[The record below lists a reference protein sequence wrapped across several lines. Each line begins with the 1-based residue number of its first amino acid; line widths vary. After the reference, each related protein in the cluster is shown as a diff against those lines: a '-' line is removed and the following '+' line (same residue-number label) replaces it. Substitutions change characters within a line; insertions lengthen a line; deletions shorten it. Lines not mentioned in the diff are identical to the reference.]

1 MRAIDFWELLA
12 GLGIFMFGM
21 FLLEEAIH
29 NLSGRTFRVSL
40 RRYTDTPIKAILT
53 GTLATAILQSSSAV
67 TLMVLAFTGAGIMS
81 LPNAIGVVFGS
92 NLGTTFTSWLVAMLG
107 FKLSIESLAL
117 PFIGVGG
124 LGLIFVGKSARGGH
138 FSKLAVGF
146 GFLFMGLDYLR
157 RGAESLMTA
166 ETLQLVPELGAATFV
181 LAGFIL
187 TAAVQSSSASMAVI
201 LSVLHGGALDYSD
214 AAAMVIG
221 SNLGTTITAMIGA
234 VGGSTVKRRVA
245 AGHFLFNS
253 IMAVIAFLLLPYVS
267 SLIFDSLGFAENPLL
282 GLALFHTAFNFMGVL
297 LFLPALPSFARLVER
312 LIPEREV
319 SPATFISKTTS
330 HVPEAALVS
339 LQHEVRSLIFAA
351 MSHNEQLL
359 GAIQDDTP
367 AAGLH
372 RKRQPPPDESYAELK
387 QIQEAIYLFAA
398 QLPGQE
404 MTADEALLLN
414 RLLSA
419 VRGAIGAAKTLKDVR
434 HEIDKL
440 DTSECDYLNDR
451 RRDLCRRLVEHHAA
465 LRAAMASTDPT
476 AMAKLIQSMQTLMNE
491 DSVITQETMHGLSSG
506 AFNAEHIS
514 VLIATNRAF
523 TLSARQMLF
532 AIKDLTLGTE
542 ESRLFETFD
551 LSGA

>member
-1 MRAIDFWELLA
+1 
-12 GLGIFMFGM
+12 M

-107 FKLSIESLAL
+107 FKLSIEALAL

-297 LFLPALPSFARLVER
+297 LFER